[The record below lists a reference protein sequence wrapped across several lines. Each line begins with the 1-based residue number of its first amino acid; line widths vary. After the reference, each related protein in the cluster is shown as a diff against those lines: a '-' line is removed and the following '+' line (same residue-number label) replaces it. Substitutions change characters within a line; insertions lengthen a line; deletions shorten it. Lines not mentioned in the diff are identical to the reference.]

1 MIIMSVSF
9 VQFNTVY
16 MCSLKETYSEGN
28 CLNNSK
34 NIPLNIEKIYIHICD
49 RLTN

>member
-9 VQFNTVY
+9 VQFDTVY
-16 MCSLKETYSEGN
+16 TCSLKETYSEGHY
-28 CLNNSK
+28 LNNTK
-34 NIPLNIEKIYIHICD
+34 NIPLNVENIYIHICD